1 LGDLKIHILYVE
13 DNPDDQLILR
23 HSLKENMPINFDL
36 TTVDTGT
43 EGLNELE
50 KHRFDQVILDYKLP
64 DMTGIEFLQEL
75 QKRHI
80 KIPIIFVTSKGSEK
94 IAVDA
99 MKLGVR
105 DYIIK
110 GEIDSKHLIES
121 IKEILIESSL
131 PESVDIETAK
141 HITTI
146 FDKHP
151 TIQIESTSA
160 LTSKPK
166 SEIPITKLVSTLR
179 NLAEINILE
188 AEPSR
193 SVVACPDCG
202 YTTTTTLYL
211 ECPECESTQM
221 NKEEALEHFDCGHID
236 FRTNFDKGEG
246 SLVCPKCGKKLKVI
260 GVDYRKIEN
269 WYRCSNKHFFGQPNF
284 KFECS
289 KCNRRF
295 TLEEANLD
303 MLHHYK
309 LTKSGRQMLKL
320 SVKATELT
328 AKSQQKKSL
337 QKS

>member
-1 LGDLKIHILYVE
+1 MGDLKIRILYVE
-13 DNPDDQLILR
+13 DNPDDQLILK

-36 TTVDTGT
+36 TTAATGT
-43 EGLNELE
+43 EGIKKLE
-50 KHRFDQVILDYKLP
+50 KHRFDQVILDYRLP

-80 KIPIIFVTSKGSEK
+80 KTPIIFVTSKGSEK
-94 IAVDA
+94 IAVEA
-99 MKLGVR
+99 MKLGVQ

-121 IKEILIESSL
+121 IKEILIKSSL
-131 PESVDIETAK
+131 PETVDIETAK
-141 HITTI
+141 HITTL
-146 FDKHP
+146 FDKNP
-151 TIQIESTSA
+151 TIQIESTST

-166 SEIPITKLVSTLR
+166 SEIPTKKLVSTLR

-188 AEPSR
+188 KEPSR

-202 YTTTTTLYL
+202 SPTALYL

-221 NKEEALEHFDCGHID
+221 NKEEALEHFDCGNID
-236 FRTNFDKGEG
+236 FRTKFDKGEG
-246 SLVCPKCGKKLKVI
+246 SLVCPKCRKKLKVI

-284 KFECS
+284 KFGCS

-328 AKSQQKKSL
+328 AKSQQKKSS